1 MKDKY
6 VTHDGLVQYVLKNKT
21 NTYTNKPEAIRAINS
36 VVRAIYDAIL
46 ENDKVVLKNVCVID
60 KKHWKPRLVRD
71 RDSLEPVLKD
81 ECYTVGFSVNQ
92 TLLKMVNKTLKG
104 KEKLEAKPKPETV
117 IDKEVE
123 NDNQQS
129 QSRSTEE
136 ATGEARQPEK
146 VKQDSKPRSTKKKSR
161 KTSKTRRR
169 K

>member
-6 VTHDGLVQYVLKNKT
+6 VTHDDLVQYVLKNKI

-36 VVRAIYDAIL
+36 VARAICDAIL

-60 KKHWKPRLVRD
+60 KKHWKPRVVRD
-71 RDSLEPVLKD
+71 RDSLEPILKD

-92 TLLKMVNKTLKG
+92 NLLKMVNKTLKS
-104 KEKLEAKPKPETV
+104 KDKSAVEPKPETV
-117 IDKEVE
+117 VDKEVE
-123 NDNQQS
+123 NDNQHS
-129 QSRSTEE
+129 QSRSPEE
-136 ATGEARQPEK
+136 ATGEAREPEK

-161 KTSKTRRR
+161 KTSKARRR